1 MAQPGDVIEHPSF
14 GAQVTFLE
22 TSEQTNGDLLRVEVV
37 LPPGFSMPEH
47 VHPGQ
52 EERHEILSGTLR
64 ARVGGQER
72 DYKVGQRV
80 VGPPAVPHAWSN
92 PSDDEE
98 LRIVSEHRP
107 VGHMEHMLEAGSAIA
122 RDFEGDKKG
131 ALKHLLRAAV
141 LLDEIKE
148 DFYFTGTP
156 MRALMS
162 GFVALAPVGRML
174 GYDTNYKADGSQAS
188 AVRAA
193 RRRGLSPATV
203 VGGIATATVFL
214 FLGLLVLRR
223 RNRTRAG

>member
-1 MAQPGDVIEHPSF
+1 MARPGDAIEHPSF

-72 DYKVGQRV
+72 DWKAGERAI
-80 VGPPAVPHAWSN
+80 GPPGVPHAWRN
-92 PSDDEE
+92 PSDREE

-107 VGHMEHMLEAGSAIA
+107 VSHMEHMLEAGSAIA
-122 RDFEGDKKG
+122 RDFEADKKG
-131 ALKHLLRAAV
+131 APKHLLRAAV

-148 DFYFTGTP
+148 DFYFTGAP
-156 MRALMS
+156 LRVLMAV
-162 GFVALAPVGRML
+162 FVALAPLGRLL
-174 GYDTNYKADGSQAS
+174 GYGTGYREDDHQAS
-188 AVRAA
+188 AVRSGEV
-193 RRRGLSPATV
+193 RGLPSATV
-203 VGGIATATVFL
+203 VGSVAVATFVLA
-214 FLGLLVLRR
+214 LLMLRW
-223 RNRTRAG
+223 RNRSH